1 MTAALFSA
9 VAFLASGLGYADDT
23 EQAEARLD
31 ALLAEYRT
39 YVLAEDPVAATLAG
53 VASGND
59 RLPGVAPEDL
69 ERRLLAERRFLAR
82 VRDHDRKSLSDNGR
96 LNAEL
101 FEWVLNDSL
110 GSYDLELDR
119 NGITR
124 SVPRGAMA
132 FGAVLD
138 AHYDESS
145 WSNAT
150 TYDPGRWSGS
160 FKPEPYAFLP
170 FGQGSRRCLVDMVA
184 LHQMRAM
191 AATLLQRHFMTPVSP
206 AYEYEANVIQLK
218 PVGPMKVSLSRSA
231 PARPKQRMPLRGN
244 VATDLVR
251 SLS

>member
-1 MTAALFSA
+1 MTGSGGARSVTAALFGA

-82 VRDHDRKSLSDNGR
+82 VRDLDRKSLSDNGR

-110 GSYDLELDR
+110 GSYDLELEFTPDQSADNVGASLFTAIQEQLGLKLDSQRAPVEVLVIDR
-119 NGITR
+119 LER
-124 SVPRGAMA
+124 P
-132 FGAVLD
+132 
-138 AHYDESS
+138 
-145 WSNAT
+145 
-150 TYDPGRWSGS
+150 
-160 FKPEPYAFLP
+160 
-170 FGQGSRRCLVDMVA
+170 
-184 LHQMRAM
+184 
-191 AATLLQRHFMTPVSP
+191 TP
-206 AYEYEANVIQLK
+206 
-218 PVGPMKVSLSRSA
+218 
-231 PARPKQRMPLRGN
+231 
-244 VATDLVR
+244 D
-251 SLS
+251 